1 MAMRSRRDQEDG
13 LAGTFR
19 FRERARERSIPG
31 DAGLTTACLTT
42 ACSPATFPF
51 SCAKEFTD
59 SPRKKP
65 TLKIRKKRL
74 IAQLH

>member
-31 DAGLTTACLTT
+31 DAGLPGDGLLAGDLSSTN
-42 ACSPATFPF
+42 
-51 SCAKEFTD
+51 
-59 SPRKKP
+59 
-65 TLKIRKKRL
+65 
-74 IAQLH
+74 